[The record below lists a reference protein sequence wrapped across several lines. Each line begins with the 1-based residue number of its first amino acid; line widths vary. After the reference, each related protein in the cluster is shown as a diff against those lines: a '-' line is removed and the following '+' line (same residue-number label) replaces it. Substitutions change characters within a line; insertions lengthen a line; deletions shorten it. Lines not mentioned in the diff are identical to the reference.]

1 MTSVVWIDCTNL
13 AAIFTIY
20 AVAVNLMFGWAGIPA
35 IIPTAFGG
43 AGGYAAAWFA
53 QNEGYS
59 APSTVLIAIGVGG
72 VVGVL
77 LSDPTLRL
85 SADYIILLTVTAG
98 SVIVAIITG
107 VSHFGGQ
114 AGFLLIN
121 QDVFGWRL
129 NSINRFLP
137 FTLGFALLSY
147 LLVRWLG
154 NSMYGL
160 VLKGLR
166 EDELAVR
173 ASGFNTKLA
182 KTTAY
187 TISAAM
193 CGLAGALYVLYIGVV
208 GPAQFNFNQSILIVT
223 MVVIGGLGRPI
234 GPVIGATIAVF
245 LPRLLQHI
253 GGLSAVTSAQ
263 LQVIIFGLALVVMVM
278 WRPGGLIPA
287 VSQPSVRRFV
297 RQARRRSAQNPPD
310 IDADLVEIAPA
321 HVLPPP
327 ADGMILRARSLRKR
341 FGGLVVADGF
351 DFDLPAGQIVGLV
364 GPNGA
369 GKTTLFNLLSGA
381 LRPDGGSV
389 SLLGVDITGQSM
401 DKVVRIGMARSFQE
415 VRLSGALTVLENVL
429 IGALEPQTISLR
441 RMITAPRAVHREGIA
456 AMHRAM
462 AALELVK
469 LQAMPL
475 NVTSSLSF
483 GEQKQVAFARTV
495 ATDAQ
500 VLLLDEPVA
509 GISADVSAALLQLIR
524 DLAAQG
530 RTVLIV
536 EHNLEAVRD
545 VATSVYFLESG
556 GIRAHG
562 TYDELIHDPEL
573 AASYFGLVATEIAQ

>member
-59 APSTVLIAIGVGG
+59 APATVLIAIGVGG
-72 VVGVL
+72 AVGVL

-121 QDVFGWRL
+121 QNVFGWRL
-129 NSINRFLP
+129 SSINRFLP

-234 GPVIGATIAVF
+234 GPVLGATIAVF

-310 IDADLVEIAPA
+310 IQADLVEIAPA
-321 HVLPPP
+321 HVRPAP

-441 RMITAPRAVHREGIA
+441 RMITAPRAVHREGTA

-469 LQAMPL
+469 LQSIPL

-573 AASYFGLVATEIAQ
+573 AASYFGLVATETAP